1 MAKDSLYWCMKCNV
15 PLLSKSC
22 DLCRDGAAI
31 KEVIMTLPGNVKP
44 MFVEERKRL
53 WQTISKQYGEGV
65 APLIV
70 PEDRI
75 SLLNKVPHID
85 LAYEVIVDGHVLG
98 LWEYDVRR
106 GVFQF
111 IPYMEGARRMAKG
124 RARKWVL
131 VDEGAEEAIAIQGRN
146 LLAPGVKDY
155 DRDVQEGDFVYVVN
169 EEWKAIAVGKMAQG
183 FKRRMSERRGMIVK
197 IRHHDAAKDAEILT
211 KGATWSDAV
220 KANKSFLE
228 MKEKGAITF
237 VRRVCAESG
246 YPVLVS
252 FSGGKDSLVTLLLV
266 KKALEFSDKRFYVLF
281 VDTGV
286 EYPETISYI
295 ERVLRRLE
303 LEDKTIRASS
313 FTDFFEVL
321 ELFGPPA
328 RDFRWCC
335 KTCKLAPIAFAIKSL
350 GGKCLTFIGLREAE
364 SAKRKRQGA
373 VWEGIWGKGQ
383 VGVSPIHDWSTLSVW
398 LYLFKEGVEPNPLYY
413 KGLERIGCWTCPS
426 MDLAEMHIA
435 GEVMG
440 PLWQE
445 YLRKISEALSLD
457 EKELRLGLWRWR
469 FKFPGWLNVKK
480 ARKMR
485 ESPSW
490 YLNKRE
496 IQIKGEDDYEK
507 MLSILRTIYEV
518 RREDWQRAILMDK
531 GRKIADLMKIG
542 TKVVVETEDRD
553 WIKIFRCIAR
563 ALLCVRCMLCLAACP
578 NSAIRVGQGGV
589 EVMPEKCVACGECN
603 YTCPI
608 WAYALKSPYIAK
620 RLLD

>member
-1 MAKDSLYWCMKCNV
+1 MKCNV

-22 DLCRDGAAI
+22 DLCKDRATI
-31 KEVIMTLPGNVKP
+31 KGVMITPPGNVKP
-44 MFVEERKRL
+44 MFVKERERL
-53 WQTISKQYGEGV
+53 WQTISKQYGEG
-65 APLIV
+65 AASLIV
-70 PEDRI
+70 PDRV

-106 GVFQF
+106 GAFNF
-111 IPYMEGARRMAKG
+111 IPYMEGARRTAKG

-146 LLAPGVKDY
+146 LLAPGVRDY
-155 DRDVQEGDFVYVVN
+155 DRDIQEGDFVYVVN

-183 FKRRMSERRGMIVK
+183 FKQRMNEGRGMIVK
-197 IRHHDAAKDAEILT
+197 IRHHDVAKDAEILT

-228 MKEKGAITF
+228 MKEREAITF
-237 VRRVCAESG
+237 VRRVCAESD

-266 KKALEFSDKRFYVLF
+266 KKALEPLDKRFYVLF

-303 LEDKTIRASS
+303 LEDKTIKASS

-350 GGKCLTFIGLREAE
+350 GGRCLMFIGLRETE

-373 VWEGIWGKGQ
+373 VWEGIWVKGQ
-383 VGVSPIHDWSTLSVW
+383 VGVSPIHDWSTLNVW
-398 LYLFKEGVEPNPLYY
+398 LYLFKEGVELNPLYY

-435 GEVMG
+435 KEAMG

-445 YLRKISEALSLD
+445 YLRKISEVLSLD
-457 EKELRLGLWRWR
+457 EKESRLGLWRWR

-480 ARKMR
+480 ARGVFK
-485 ESPSW
+485 SPSW
-490 YLNKRE
+490 YLNKKE

-507 MLSILRTIYEV
+507 MLGILRTIYEV
-518 RREDWQRAILMDK
+518 YKEDGQRAILMNK
-531 GRKIADLMKIG
+531 GRKIADLMKID
-542 TKVVVETEDRD
+542 TKVVVEAEDRD
-553 WIKIFRCIAR
+553 WIKIFRCVAR
-563 ALLCVRCMLCLAACP
+563 ALLCVKCMLCLATCS
-578 NSAIRVGQGGV
+578 NKAIKVGQGGV

-608 WAYALKSPYIAK
+608 WTYALKSPYIAK
-620 RLLD
+620 RLLN